1 MLSVSLEGNTI
12 RLLEAHGRKVVRW
25 HSQLFN
31 PALVRRGAIADTAA
45 MAQVITKALEAA
57 RTSRGG
63 GVGALDGSGCLSR
76 VIAMPSGGGGKPAEF
91 IPREARRLWSVSAQD
106 IFLFWQPIP
115 GPEHKF
121 FVLSVPRG
129 PFLAFRETLRLAG
142 LRPYRLDI
150 RPIALARAVNQSAA
164 VVACLESNSIIVVIL
179 ADSVPLVMQTHW
191 LGETPLIPSA
201 VSSQFPGILSQTL
214 SFYNDS
220 HREVPLGKDI
230 PVFLV
235 GSAVDPALTGTV
247 EAEFGL
253 TVRQPSPMFSAAAD
267 FPWQQFWVN
276 LGLLMK
282 L

>member
-1 MLSVSLEGNTI
+1 MLSLSLEGNTI
-12 RLLEAHGRKVVRW
+12 RLLEVHGRKVVRW

-57 RTSRGG
+57 STSRGDV
-63 GVGALDGSGCLSR
+63 VGALDGSGCQSR
-76 VIAMPSGGGGKPAEF
+76 VITMPLGGGGKPAEF
-91 IPREARRLWSVSAQD
+91 IPREARRLWSVGLDD
-106 IFLFWQPIP
+106 IFLFWQPLP
-115 GPEHKF
+115 GKERKF

-164 VVACLESNSIIVVIL
+164 VVACLESNSIVVVIL
-179 ADSVPLVMQTHW
+179 VDSVPLVMQTHW

-201 VSSQFPGILSQTL
+201 VSSQFPGILSQAL
-214 SFYNDS
+214 SFYTDT
-220 HREVPLGKDI
+220 HRDVPLGTDM
-230 PVFLV
+230 PLFLV
-235 GSAVDPALTGTV
+235 GSAVEPALAGKV
-247 EAEFGL
+247 ETEFGL
-253 TVRQPSPMFSAAAD
+253 TVRQAAPIFSAAAD